1 MKALKIVNLVLS
13 ILFTIFNL
21 LTICL
26 LIWENEYTFLYDISY
41 IHKYRY
47 IIIIVILLALTILIW
62 FLKTFWKKIIAF
74 QTGFLL
80 INILM
85 IFGIFGVSI
94 SKSLTNDINNYKKFD
109 IQVQKAAYDFFPDD
123 ISDAEVIKYEYFY
136 NYYYHHVY
144 SIYLEIKVDD
154 LNKYLNVYREKGYLE
169 KEFEYD
175 TNFKELVLQD
185 SPANA
190 YNNKYNPKK
199 ELGRGNIKKVLYS
212 EINNTIIIQYFECWD
227 HCTTGDVYYF
237 KRFNIS

>member
-1 MKALKIVNLVLS
+1 MKAMKSVNLVLS
-13 ILFTIFNL
+13 ITFTIINL

-26 LIWENEYTFLYDISY
+26 LIWANEDTFLYDTSY

-47 IIIIVILLALTILIW
+47 IIIIVIQLALTILIW

-74 QTGFLL
+74 QAGFLL
-80 INILM
+80 INIVM
-85 IFGIFGVSI
+85 IFAIFGISI

-136 NYYYHHVY
+136 NFYCHHVY

-154 LNKYLNVYREKGYLE
+154 FDKYLNVYREKGYLE

-175 TNFKELVLQD
+175 TKYKELVLD
-185 SPANA
+185 DYKANTF
-190 YNNKYNPKK
+190 NNNYNPKR
-199 ELGRGNIKKVLYS
+199 ELGRGDIKKVLYS
-212 EINNTIIIQYFECWD
+212 EINNTIIIQYFESWD
-227 HCTTGDVYYF
+227 HCTTSDVYYF

>member
-1 MKALKIVNLVLS
+1 MIYK
-13 ILFTIFNL
+13 F
-21 LTICL
+21 
-26 LIWENEYTFLYDISY
+26 
-41 IHKYRY
+41 
-47 IIIIVILLALTILIW
+47 
-62 FLKTFWKKIIAF
+62 KKP
-74 QTGFLL
+74 
-80 INILM
+80 
-85 IFGIFGVSI
+85 
-94 SKSLTNDINNYKKFD
+94 
-109 IQVQKAAYDFFPDD
+109 AYDFFPDD

-175 TNFKELVLQD
+175 TNYKELVLEDYQ
-185 SPANA
+185 ANTF
-190 YNNKYNPKK
+190 NNSYNPKT

-212 EINNTIIIQYFECWD
+212 EINNTIIIQYFESWD